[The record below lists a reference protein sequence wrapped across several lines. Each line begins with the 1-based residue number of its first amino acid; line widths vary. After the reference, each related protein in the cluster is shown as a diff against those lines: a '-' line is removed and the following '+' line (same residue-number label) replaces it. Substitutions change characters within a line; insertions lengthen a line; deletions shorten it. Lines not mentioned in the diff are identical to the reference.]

1 MGIEEK
7 DMNPTLT
14 VKEAAVVMKVSTR
27 TVLRWIKK
35 GILPARKAGRAWRLP
50 PSALDEWL
58 SNSKAEQ
65 DQAQA

>member
-7 DMNPTLT
+7 DINPTLT

-35 GILPARKAGRAWRLP
+35 GILPARKAGRGWRLP

-58 SNSKAEQ
+58 SNSKTEQ